1 MEENHVFS
9 QVEEGEVHMINLIAQ
24 VNGKTVSDM
33 PAEQLRSLFAGSNP
47 IVTTDFEVSGEEGVP
62 LETPDGHMVG
72 YRYNRDQGKTEVLS
86 IDHHGPDMRMQRRI
100 SSTNLA
106 LEFVKAYQTRLDVVV
121 THTDYD
127 SVVAAALLTGRLS
140 RQLGDLLGPA
150 AIAADHTGQQNVL
163 ADTLQAI
170 QAMRNVE
177 FSLTCLN
184 TLLQQGEAALPQQ
197 AREALEARRT
207 QRVQLQ
213 SLIQAGLF
221 QQRGTGVYAAY
232 LNTRIDGELLPSLL
246 PDAVVIITV
255 SPPQKSGDG
264 ALVKVRLGMAAPE
277 GMSLLAFHLPPS
289 GGRWNAL
296 STGRQGGTHDPE
308 AFIAA
313 VCTAVERFLF

>member
-1 MEENHVFS
+1 
-9 QVEEGEVHMINLIAQ
+9 MIHLIAL
-24 VNGKTVSDM
+24 VNGKTVPDM
-33 PAEQLRSLFAGSNP
+33 PTKQLRSLFTGGNP
-47 IVTTDFEVSGEEGVP
+47 IITTDFEVSGEEGLP
-62 LETPDGHMVG
+62 LESPQGQMIG
-72 YRYNRDQGKTEVLS
+72 YRYSGDQGESEILS
-86 IDHHGPDMRMQRRI
+86 IDHHGPAPEMQRRI

-106 LEFVKAYQTRLDVVV
+106 LEFVKAYGLSSGDVAI

-127 SVVAAALLTGRLS
+127 SVVAAALLIGRLPL
-140 RQLGDLLGPA
+140 QMGELLGPA
-150 AIAADHTGQQNVL
+150 AIAADHTGEKNVF
-163 ADTLQAI
+163 ADTLQSI
-170 QAMRNVE
+170 QDMRDVE
-177 FSLTCLN
+177 FSLACLRI
-184 TLLQQGEAALPQQ
+184 LLQQGEEALPQQ
-197 AREALEARRT
+197 AREALQARRT

-246 PDAVVIITV
+246 PGAVVIITV
-255 SPPQKSGDG
+255 SPPQRSGDG

-296 STGRQGGTHDPE
+296 STGRQGGTYDPE

-313 VCTAVERFLF
+313 VSNAVERFLRAK